1 MSTDNKLD
9 EKGFV
14 YKTID
19 GKLFYI
25 RMNGDQPWVH
35 YHADG
40 QWVTLR
46 PVNQTEIALAYKAKI
61 SDEETEE
68 LHKIAFR

>member
-1 MSTDNKLD
+1 MKTLD

-14 YKTID
+14 YKTLD
-19 GKLFYI
+19 DKYFYI

-35 YHADG
+35 YLHSDG
-40 QWVTLR
+40 RWVTLR

-61 SDEETEE
+61 SDEETEQI
-68 LHKIAFR
+68 HKQAFR